1 MTRPLPATLLA
12 LALCAAGAGARA
24 EEGDI
29 RDLTVGMAA
38 AELPQVGYVEL
49 VCAGKP
55 DTALGSW
62 ADYETCASDKDG
74 RREVRFQFDDST
86 NPRAQYNDNFRGT
99 RVGGHP
105 VLISL
110 RFTARG
116 IVDAILIET
125 DPKVRLFLKKKAFL
139 MALQIR
145 ERYGAEGWTCAD
157 RPKAAGEEALAGQ
170 FIKEHCEKA
179 TATRRYAYDRDLYQ
193 KSGQDLR
200 DFVSTTRFAILAKE

>member
-1 MTRPLPATLLA
+1 MTRALPAALLA
-12 LALCAAGAGARA
+12 LALCAAATGARA

-29 RDLTVGMAA
+29 RDLSVGQSA

-49 VCAGKP
+49 ACAAKP
-55 DTALGSW
+55 DLMLDSW
-62 ADYETCASDKDG
+62 ADYGKCPADTDG

-86 NPRAQYNDNFRGT
+86 NPRAQYNDNLRGT

-110 RFTARG
+110 RFTAKG
-116 IVDAILIET
+116 VVDAILIET

-193 KSGQDLR
+193 KSGKDLR
-200 DFVSTTRFAILAKE
+200 DFVSTTRLAILAKD

>member
-1 MTRPLPATLLA
+1 MTRPLPAALLA

-110 RFTARG
+110 RFTASG

-200 DFVSTTRFAILAKE
+200 DFVSTTRFTILAKE

>member
-1 MTRPLPATLLA
+1 MIRALAAALLG
-12 LALCAAGAGARA
+12 LALCAATTGTRA

-29 RDLTVGMAA
+29 RDLSVGQSA
-38 AELPQVGYVEL
+38 AELPQIGYVEL
-49 VCAGKP
+49 ACAAKP
-55 DTALGSW
+55 DTALDSW
-62 ADYETCASDKDG
+62 ADYEKCPVDKDG

-86 NPRAQYNDNFRGT
+86 NPRAQYNDNLRGT
-99 RVGGHP
+99 RIGGHP

-110 RFTARG
+110 RLTAKG
-116 IVDAILIET
+116 VVDAILIET

-157 RPKAAGEEALAGQ
+157 RPRADGEEAIGGQ

-179 TATRRYAYDRDLYQ
+179 TATRRYAYDRSLYQ

-200 DFVSTTRFAILAKE
+200 DFVSTTRFSIMSKE